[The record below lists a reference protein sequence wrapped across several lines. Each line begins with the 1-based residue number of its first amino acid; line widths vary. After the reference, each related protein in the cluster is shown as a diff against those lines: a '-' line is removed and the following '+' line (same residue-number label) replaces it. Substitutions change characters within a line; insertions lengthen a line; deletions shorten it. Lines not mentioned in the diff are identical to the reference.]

1 MSISPKESSKKKN
14 VPLKLM
20 ELVID
25 PVRGQLYFEVLVRG
39 EVTAKQLMKTLP
51 VNRST
56 LTHHLTK
63 FVESGVLSVDIPDVG
78 RPVKT
83 YRLNPEFDETIVIEG
98 GSSDRAQ
105 QRVMFLES
113 MATHLQVIANL
124 AKRTA
129 HQLIEEKKPS
139 GLVSF
144 VFNLLSD
151 DEADIWNKHYSQF
164 MKNVQDELDGISK
177 PRSSSD
183 CTRIVFSGII
193 PIIREDL

>member
-1 MSISPKESSKKKN
+1 MPISPEESSRMKS
-14 VPLKLM
+14 VSLKLM

-25 PVRGQLYFEVLVRG
+25 PVRAQLYFEVLVRG
-39 EVTAKQLMKTLP
+39 EVTAKELVKILP

-63 FVESGVLSVDIPDVG
+63 FVESGVLSVDVPDVG

-83 YRLNPEFDETIVIEG
+83 YRLNPEFDETIVIEDI
-98 GSSDRAQ
+98 SSKKVR

-113 MATHLQVIANL
+113 MSTHLQVIANL

-129 HQLIEEKKPS
+129 HQLLGETRPP

-151 DEADIWNKHYSQF
+151 DEAEIWNKHYSQF
-164 MKNVQDELDGISK
+164 MKNVQDELNRSSK
-177 PRSSSD
+177 PKCPTD
-183 CTRIVFSGII
+183 CTRVVFSGII
-193 PIIREDL
+193 PIIREEM

>member
-1 MSISPKESSKKKN
+1 
-14 VPLKLM
+14 M

-25 PVRGQLYFEVLVRG
+25 PVRAQLYFEVLVRG
-39 EVTAKQLMKTLP
+39 EVTAKQLMKILP

-63 FVESGVLSVDIPDVG
+63 FVEAGILTVDVPSVG
-78 RPVKT
+78 RPVKH
-83 YRLNPEFDETIVIEG
+83 YRLNADFEETIVIEDI
-98 GSSDRAQ
+98 SSEHIR

-129 HQLIEEKKPS
+129 YQLTEES
-139 GLVSF
+139 ESLGSVSF
-144 VFNLLSD
+144 VFNLLSE
-151 DEADIWNKHYSQF
+151 DEVDIWNRHYSHFLQS
-164 MKNVQDELDGISK
+164 VQKELKG
-177 PRSSSD
+177 SSSSSKGSAD

>member
-1 MSISPKESSKKKN
+1 MSISPKESSKKIG

-25 PVRGQLYFEVLVRG
+25 PVRAQLYFEVLVRG
-39 EVTAKQLMKTLP
+39 EVTAKELVKILP

-98 GSSDRAQ
+98 GSSEKVRQRAL
-105 QRVMFLES
+105 FLES

-129 HQLIEEKKPS
+129 HQLTENKKPP

-151 DEADIWNKHYSQF
+151 DETDIWNKHYSLF
-164 MKNVQDELDGISK
+164 MKNVQDDLNGSSK
-177 PRSSSD
+177 PKCSTD

-193 PIIREDL
+193 PIIRDEM